1 LYPRIPAGN
10 REKEKPYDTQTYE
23 NSICHGRSFRMS
35 IIGVWQLLLKAR
47 ASIFQA
53 ILRRLA
59 NHFHRD
65 KNTDAPQSGH

>member
-1 LYPRIPAGN
+1 
-10 REKEKPYDTQTYE
+10 
-23 NSICHGRSFRMS
+23 MS
-35 IIGVWQLLLKAR
+35 IIGVWQLGLEAR